1 VGQIGQ
7 IFDSLS
13 YSKAA
18 SGMLVASI
26 KLIPLK
32 DGDSTPHA
40 IEIRWRGQVPQGCF
54 SVPQETLVLKYRLSP
69 FMGGYQRGHWYVT
82 FGNVLITDKDFRR
95 TGHSWDNG

>member
-1 VGQIGQ
+1 MGQIGQ

-40 IEIRWRGQVPQGCF
+40 IEIRW
-54 SVPQETLVLKYRLSP
+54 
-69 FMGGYQRGHWYVT
+69 
-82 FGNVLITDKDFRR
+82 
-95 TGHSWDNG
+95 